1 MKLRCQHLQLTKEK
15 IKNKIMD
22 KKEKVIEIC
31 NNLEQTIK
39 KAMNV
44 IIKND
49 NPMFDKP
56 TASASKLKNIQIE
69 LMNKYKLTK
78 NDLKWKR

>member
-1 MKLRCQHLQLTKEK
+1 
-15 IKNKIMD
+15 MD